1 MSMESSLKRSMM
13 KNETIFHV
21 YDGDECIFANL
32 SVDEFKKKILN
43 SEIDLTDHEVEMVKG
58 VVDNE
63 AAY

>member
-1 MSMESSLKRSMM
+1 M
-13 KNETIFHV
+13 KNETTFHV

-32 SVDEFKKKILN
+32 SVDELKKKIIN

-63 AAY
+63 ASY